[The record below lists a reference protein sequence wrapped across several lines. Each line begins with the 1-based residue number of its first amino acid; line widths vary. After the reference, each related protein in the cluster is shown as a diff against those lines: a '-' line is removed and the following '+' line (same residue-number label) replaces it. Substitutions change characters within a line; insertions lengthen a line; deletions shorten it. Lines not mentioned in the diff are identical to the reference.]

1 MSKLRYYDGFLTV
14 HPTELNFPLESNKE
28 NYSCSIQLTNMT
40 DRIVAYGLWCTLR
53 GLLVS
58 PDEDTYVGAILPR
71 STCSV
76 PVTLKLTEALGG
88 EWIGIYAYVAK
99 DGVKKAEDITR
110 ENLFDLTKARLESFT
125 LPVVCYYTV
134 PAASSSSAV
143 TEENEKGSL
152 LDDNNLL
159 HRCINDEVHGT
170 TSEGKGLESSIRR
183 QSANEINIRM
193 FSDSEI
199 KCATNG
205 LSDSSKIGQGGYG
218 AVYKGNLHD
227 TEVAIKMLDPNGH
240 QGIDEFL
247 QEMEVLGQ
255 VRHPNL
261 VKLIGACFKHRAL
274 VYEFLPRGSL
284 GDCLRKNPKLL
295 TWQMRTRIVYE
306 ICSALTFLHSIK
318 PQHVVHGDLKPA
330 NVLLDT
336 DFISKLADFGLCRFI
351 PEGTTTVAFL
361 DTKPKGTFDYIDPEF
376 MRTGIL
382 TPGCDVYSFGITI
395 LRLLTG
401 MNALG
406 ICTKVRSAYKEKS
419 LMTMLDSTAGHWPAD
434 VSELL
439 AYFGLKCCAKKRSPG
454 LMKEI
459 AIDLEEILA
468 EIGR

>member
-1 MSKLRYYDGFLTV
+1 
-14 HPTELNFPLESNKE
+14 
-28 NYSCSIQLTNMT
+28 
-40 DRIVAYGLWCTLR
+40 
-53 GLLVS
+53 
-58 PDEDTYVGAILPR
+58 
-71 STCSV
+71 
-76 PVTLKLTEALGG
+76 
-88 EWIGIYAYVAK
+88 
-99 DGVKKAEDITR
+99 
-110 ENLFDLTKARLESFT
+110 
-125 LPVVCYYTV
+125 
-134 PAASSSSAV
+134 
-143 TEENEKGSL
+143 
-152 LDDNNLL
+152 
-159 HRCINDEVHGT
+159 
-170 TSEGKGLESSIRR
+170 
-183 QSANEINIRM
+183 M
-193 FSDSEI
+193 FSDNEI

-205 LSDSSKIGQGGYG
+205 LSDSAKIGQGGYG
-218 AVYKGNLHD
+218 AVYKGNLQD
-227 TEVAIKMLDPNGH
+227 TEVAIKMLDPNGQ

-284 GDCLRKNPKLL
+284 GDCLRKNPRLL
-295 TWQMRTRIVYE
+295 TWQMCTRIVYE

-318 PQHVVHGDLKPA
+318 PQPVVHGDLKPA

-336 DFISKLADFGLCRFI
+336 NFISKLADFGLCRFI

-382 TPGCDVYSFGITI
+382 TPGCDVYSFGVTI

-401 MNALG
+401 MAALG
-406 ICTKVRSAYKEKS
+406 IGTKVRSAYKEKS

-454 LMKEI
+454 LMKDI
-459 AIDLEEILA
+459 AVDLEEILA